1 VKQWLSQI
9 ISDNNLTPDAPSLE
23 KIEQY
28 VSLLLEW
35 NRKINLISRKDED
48 HVWASHILLSLS
60 FFFMYSF
67 PKGHRVLDLGTGGGL
82 PGIPLSILSPQ
93 TEFTLLD
100 SVKKKSNAVQ
110 SMISHLGLTNVRV
123 VCSRAEDLI
132 SEKEFNHFHSVIA
145 RSVASL
151 SELAAWSYPLLRA
164 GLVSRQTPIRHSTR
178 IPLPVRSLLALK
190 GGDVSL
196 ELQDLHR
203 LFPKSHSVIV
213 PLNFR
218 GLDQLAN
225 QDKKIIEVHKTT

>member
-1 VKQWLSQI
+1 MKQWLSQI
-9 ISDNNLTPDAPSLE
+9 ISDNDLTPDTQSLE

-35 NRKINLISRKDED
+35 NRKINLISRKDEG
-48 HVWASHILLSLS
+48 HVWVSHILLSLS

-67 PKGHRVLDLGTGGGL
+67 PKAHRVLDLGTGGGL

-110 SMISHLGLTNVRV
+110 SMINHLGLTNARV
-123 VCSRAEDLI
+123 VCSRAEDLA
-132 SEKEFNHFHSVIA
+132 SEKGFRYFDSVIA

-151 SELAAWSYPLLRA
+151 PDLAAWSYPLLRD
-164 GLVSRQTPIRHSTR
+164 GLVNRQTPIRHSAR

-190 GGDVSL
+190 GGDVSQ
-196 ELQDLHR
+196 ELRDLHR
-203 LFPKSHSVIV
+203 LFPKSHYAIV